1 MVSNAAGFLEL
12 IFLVLVF
19 AIYLLLA
26 RRPGQGLRKGM
37 AGRIEARIKNY
48 LSVKMML
55 SVVVL
60 APIPHTA
67 QRAPTPLCESNERAE
82 RATTT
87 TRDDELPDPTV
98 RHRRAIIST
107 DLLVHGASGLCGG
120 IVVDGRGGR

>member
-1 MVSNAAGFLEL
+1 MVSNAAGFSEL

-67 QRAPTPLCESNERAE
+67 QRASTPLCESNERAE

-87 TRDDELPDPTV
+87 TTRDDELPDPTV
-98 RHRRAIIST
+98 RHRQ
-107 DLLVHGASGLCGG
+107 HGSFSPWGLPCHRWARLARRCCGY
-120 IVVDGRGGR
+120 

>member
-1 MVSNAAGFLEL
+1 VVSNAAGFLEL

-55 SVVVL
+55 SVVV
-60 APIPHTA
+60 
-67 QRAPTPLCESNERAE
+67 RAPASQSNAPHPSVRL
-82 RATTT
+82 TTQT
-87 TRDDELPDPTV
+87 EGDDDE
-98 RHRRAIIST
+98 
-107 DLLVHGASGLCGG
+107 GG
-120 IVVDGRGGR
+120 